1 MRPGPLK
8 IPVSVLV
15 VIHTPALEVLMIRRT
30 DGGEHWQCVTGSR
43 DATDT
48 DLHHTAWR
56 EVGEETGIAC
66 GPGNELHP
74 RLLPWGLTNIY
85 EIWPQWRHRYPP
97 EVTHNTEH
105 LFSLCVP
112 EGAPV
117 RLNPREHTD
126 HRWLPWREAAD
137 ACFSPSNAEAI
148 LLLPQWAA

>member
-1 MRPGPLK
+1 
-8 IPVSVLV
+8 
-15 VIHTPALEVLMIRRT
+15 MIRRT

-43 DATDT
+43 DASDV
-48 DLHHTAWR
+48 DLRHTAWR
-56 EVGEETGIAC
+56 EVGEETGISC
-66 GPGNELHP
+66 GPGTALHP
-74 RLLPWGLTNIY
+74 HLRPWDLTNTY

-112 EGAPV
+112 AGTPV
-117 RLNPREHTD
+117 CLNPREHTD

-148 LLLPQWAA
+148 LLLPKWAA

>member
-15 VIHTPALEVLMIRRT
+15 VIHTPALEVLMIRRA

-43 DATDT
+43 DATDA

-56 EVGEETGIAC
+56 EVGEETDIAC
-66 GPGNELHP
+66 GPGTPLHTG
-74 RLLPWGLTNIY
+74 LLPWGLTNTY

-105 LFSLCVP
+105 MFSLCVP
-112 EGAPV
+112 TGTPV
-117 RLNPREHTD
+117 RLNPLEHTD
-126 HRWLPWREAAD
+126 HRWLSWREAAD
-137 ACFSPSNAEAI
+137 VCFSPSNAEAI